1 MPHTTHSKTQPKTE
15 PKTWIAI
22 AITLVLWASAFA
34 GIRAGMRIQPD
45 GSIGVGGYGPGEV
58 ALLRFGTASI
68 VLAIYALATRMRM
81 PKREDLGRIALAGLL
96 GITIYHVALN
106 FGEVTV
112 ESGAASLIIAAGP
125 VFTALLSAAF
135 LRERLSFLGWLGIAI
150 AFAGVAVISVSGSQ
164 GLQFSPGSLL
174 LLLSAVVTAA
184 YFIVSKPGLRKY
196 TAIEYAAYAIWAG
209 TIPMLVFLPGLLRA
223 IPDADASATIAI
235 IYLGI
240 FPAAIAYVLWS
251 YALAR
256 MPASMLSS
264 FLYLSPVLA
273 MGIAWVWLGELPT
286 VLTIVGGLVA
296 IVGVI
301 LVQTKGYVGNKPSS
315 RPAEDPIAASDV

>member
-1 MPHTTHSKTQPKTE
+1 MPRSTESKT
-15 PKTWIAI
+15 WLAI

-45 GSIGVGGYGPGEV
+45 GTLGVGGYGPGQV

-68 VLAIYALATRMRM
+68 VLALYALATRMRL
-81 PKREDLGRIALAGLL
+81 PKREDLGRIALAGVL

-106 FGEVTV
+106 YGEVTV

-135 LRERLSFLGWLGIAI
+135 LRERLSFLGWVGIGI
-150 AFAGVAVISVSGSQ
+150 AFAGVAVISVSGSR
-164 GLQFSPGSLL
+164 GLEFSPGALL

-184 YFIVSKPGLRKY
+184 YFIVSKPGLKKY
-196 TAIEYAAYAIWAG
+196 SAIEYTAYAIWAG
-209 TIPMLVFLPGLLRA
+209 TLPMLVFLPGLMKQMPVA
-223 IPDADASATIAI
+223 EPSATIAI
-235 IYLGI
+235 VYLGI

-256 MPASMLSS
+256 MSASLLST

-286 VLTIVGGLVA
+286 WLTLVGGLVA
-296 IVGVI
+296 ILGVVI
-301 LVQTKGYVGNKPSS
+301 VQTKGKVGNVPSS
-315 RPAEDPIAASDV
+315 EPAEDPITASDL

>member
-1 MPHTTHSKTQPKTE
+1 MHRSTE

-22 AITLVLWASAFA
+22 AVTLVLWASAFA

-45 GSIGVGGYGPGEV
+45 GTFGVGGYGPGQV

-68 VLAIYALATRMRM
+68 VLALYALATRMCM
-81 PKREDLGRIALAGLL
+81 PKREDLGRIAIAGLL

-135 LRERLSFLGWLGIAI
+135 LRERLSFLGWLGIGI
-150 AFAGVAVISVSGSQ
+150 AFTGVAVISISGSK
-164 GLQFSPGSLL
+164 GLHFSPGALL
-174 LLLSAVVTAA
+174 LLVSAVVTAA

-196 TAIEYAAYAIWAG
+196 PAIDYTAYAIWAG
-209 TIPMLVFLPGLLRA
+209 TLPMLVFLPGLLRQMPVA
-223 IPDADASATIAI
+223 APSATIAI
-235 IYLGI
+235 VYLGI

-256 MPASMLSS
+256 MPASLLSS

-273 MGIAWVWLGELPT
+273 MGIAWVWLRELPT
-286 VLTIVGGLVA
+286 GLTIVGGLVA
-296 IVGVI
+296 IVGVV
-301 LVQTKGYVGNKPSS
+301 LVQTKGSVGNAPSS
-315 RPAEDPIAASDV
+315 KPAEDPIVASDV